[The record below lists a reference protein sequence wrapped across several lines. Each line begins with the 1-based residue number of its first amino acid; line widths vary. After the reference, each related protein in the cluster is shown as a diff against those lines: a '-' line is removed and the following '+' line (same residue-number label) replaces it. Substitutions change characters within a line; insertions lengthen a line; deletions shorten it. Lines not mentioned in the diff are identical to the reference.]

1 MYMQFIEKIRIDK
14 RKYILEQVNVGWN
27 IAQNRSFNFKV
38 KFLVV
43 LRILEFLFYHM
54 QNYNKEALL

>member
-14 RKYILEQVNVGWN
+14 RKYILEQVNVGWS

-43 LRILEFLFYHM
+43 
-54 QNYNKEALL
+54 

>member
-1 MYMQFIEKIRIDK
+1 MQFIEKIRIDK

-38 KFLVV
+38 KLLVV

>member
-1 MYMQFIEKIRIDK
+1 MHMQFTDKIRIDK
-14 RKYILEQVNVGWN
+14 SKCILERVNGGLN

-43 LRILEFLFYHM
+43 LRI
-54 QNYNKEALL
+54 